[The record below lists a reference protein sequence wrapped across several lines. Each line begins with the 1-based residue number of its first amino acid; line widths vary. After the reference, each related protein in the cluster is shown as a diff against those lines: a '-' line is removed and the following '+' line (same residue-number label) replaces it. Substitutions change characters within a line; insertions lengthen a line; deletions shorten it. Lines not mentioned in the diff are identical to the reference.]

1 MSSRRILFLL
11 YYFPPIK
18 SIAVNRNFNLV
29 KHFRFFF
36 TDTFV
41 FTTRNNRFLP
51 QEPKDTE
58 GVKITEITTFD
69 YRTLTHWLNRNRSE
83 VHHTEQTKEHPLVR
97 FAIRLLD
104 SFPFNLLFHEGGILY
119 SLICFYKGFFLI
131 KKQNISHIYSSFRP
145 YSDHFS
151 AYLLTFFFPKIIWI
165 ADFRDLH
172 IDPLYQMPL
181 VKPVQHWFNRQI
193 LKRAKYVTTISE
205 GLATY
210 LKKYHNNV
218 FVLRNG
224 VEIPAISPSDSK
236 EIIRTKFTIGYTGSM
251 FMDER
256 NPKLLLEVVRQ
267 LVDKQILRTENFE
280 ILYAG
285 KDTAI
290 WLDWIK
296 KYDLTPFFIS
306 HGIVSSKEAKDIQNS
321 VHINLLLTSA
331 LPNYGGVMTGKFYE
345 YLAARQPIVV
355 LINGSQDIEFET
367 IMSNLNAGCVVYN
380 ERSEDELRDFI
391 LSLFYQFEKNGKVE
405 QTILSEKLKELEWAF
420 SVQELMRKITEEG
433 GKIQEK

>member
-1 MSSRRILFLL
+1 MPPRRILFLL

-29 KHFRFFF
+29 KHFRLFF
-36 TDTFV
+36 DDCFV

-51 QEPKDTE
+51 QEPKNTE
-58 GVKITEITTFD
+58 GVKTTELTTFD
-69 YRTLTHWLNRNRSE
+69 YRTLTAWLKPNRKE

-97 FAIRLLD
+97 FGIRLLD

-119 SLICFYKGFFLI
+119 SLIGLYKGIFLI
-131 KKQNISHIYSSFRP
+131 KEQKITHIYSSFRP
-145 YSDHFS
+145 YSDHFT

-193 LKRAKYVTTISE
+193 LKRAKCVTTVSQ

-210 LKKYHNNV
+210 LKRYNSNV

-224 VEIPAISPSDSK
+224 VEISSFSPLDTK
-236 EIIRTKFTIGYTGSM
+236 KIARTKFTIGYTGSM

-256 NPKLLLEVVRQ
+256 SPKLLLEVVRE
-267 LVDKQILRTENFE
+267 LVDEHIFTTENFE

-290 WLDWIK
+290 WLDWVK
-296 KYDLTPFFIS
+296 KYDLASFFIS
-306 HGIVSSKEAKDIQNS
+306 KGIVSSDKAKEIQNN

-345 YLAARQPIVV
+345 YLAAKQPILV
-355 LINGSQDIEFET
+355 LINGAQDLEFES
-367 IMSNLNAGCVVYN
+367 IMAQFNAGCVAYN
-380 ERSEDELRDFI
+380 DKSHDILRGFVLENFSEF
-391 LSLFYQFEKNGKVE
+391 QKNGAVN
-405 QTILSEKLKELEWAF
+405 QTIYVEKLKELSWRFTVEQLM
-420 SVQELMRKITEEG
+420 SKIEELK
-433 GKIQEK
+433 